1 MKKRKWSRN
10 ASICGHRIKLFQRGK
25 GCWWGDKVSNNEFIR
40 EEEEE
45 REEKKVKVYSCIYF
59 FAWATIEVLLYSW
72 E

>member
-25 GCWWGDKVSNNEFIR
+25 GCWWGDKVVIR

-45 REEKKVKVYSCIYF
+45 RGEEG
-59 FAWATIEVLLYSW
+59 
-72 E
+72 